1 LTSGTFNVNIL
12 MVVIITAVLSA
23 LDFAAVIITTVN
35 IFILKVLGIKFSR
48 IQINRCQISFLYNKR
63 LVDMMRSGS

>member
-1 LTSGTFNVNIL
+1 MTSGTFNVNIL